1 MTQQESVN
9 LLVEVAKRGQKAGI
23 LELEEAYLVAIAVN
37 VLKTPIPVLPSVE
50 VDTTNAEPNVN
61 NVEVVEPQEV
71 STKLKEE
78 SKVEPLSKV

>member
-23 LELEEAYLVAIAVN
+23 LELDEAYLVAIAVN
-37 VLKTPIPVLPSVE
+37 VLKTPIPVLPPVE
-50 VDTTNAEPNVN
+50 VDTANAEAEPN

-71 STKLKEE
+71 SPKPKEGE
-78 SKVEPLSKV
+78 KVEPLSKV